1 MAREPMKD
9 IIVLLPGITGSVLEK
24 DGKVAWGFNAG
35 SITKA
40 AFTRGD
46 SMKKALLLKDDSR
59 DVDDL
64 GDGVTATRLIPD
76 LHLIP
81 GLTKIDGYSKVASY
95 IKATFDVT
103 LDENYFEFPYD
114 WRRTNV
120 VAARKLRRQSH
131 DWLKRWREKTNNR
144 DAKLILVAHSMG
156 GLVSRY
162 FLEIFEGWKDTRA
175 LITFGTPYRGAL
187 NSVDSLAN
195 GVRKGPL
202 GLLDLSELTRS
213 FTAVYELLPRY
224 ACYDPGDGNL
234 VRVGETS
241 GIPNVD
247 PARAAA
253 ALAFHNEIDDAVTAK
268 METSAYRDGRYVVH
282 PVIGVQQKTA
292 QTARRDGNGVRM
304 LDERNGKDES
314 GDGTVPRVSAIPLEY
329 SNANVGMFA
338 ATKHAALQNADAVLI
353 QLEGVITGMALDL
366 GAVKAGPGLVSL
378 SLEVEDLYFD
388 SEPVVV
394 RVRPDKAGTELTA
407 RIISPAT
414 NSEAGTRK
422 LTESPDGWHVGDFG
436 RLQPGE
442 YRVTVTGEKTE
453 PAMDAFAVGE
463 TPELP

>member
-46 SMKKALLLKDDSR
+46 TMKKALLLQGESR

-81 GLTKIDGYSKVASY
+81 GLSKIDGYSKVSKHIQDA
-95 IKATFDVT
+95 FDVKPN
-103 LDENYFEFPYD
+103 ENYFEFPYD

-120 VAARKLRRQSH
+120 VAARKLRRHSH

-195 GVRKGPL
+195 GVRKGPF

-224 ACYDPGDGNL
+224 ACYDSGDGNL
-234 VRVGETS
+234 VRVGETT
-241 GIPNVD
+241 GIPNID

-253 ALAFHNEIDDAVTAK
+253 ALAFHNEIDDAVSAK
-268 METSAYRDGRYVVH
+268 LETSEYRDGRYVVH
-282 PVIGVQQKTA
+282 PVIGIQQKTS

-304 LDERNGKDES
+304 LEERNGKDES

-329 SNANVGMFA
+329 STASIGMFA
-338 ATKHAALQNADAVLI
+338 ATKHAALQNADAVLV
-353 QLEGVITGMALDL
+353 QLEGVISGMTLDL

-394 RVRPDKAGTELTA
+394 RVLPDKPDTTLTA
-407 RIISPAT
+407 RIINSAT
-414 NSEAGTRK
+414 NQEAGRQE
-422 LTESPDGWHVGDFG
+422 LTEAGDGWHTGDFG
-436 RLQPGE
+436 ILQAGE

-463 TPELP
+463 TPEVQ